1 MNVTVMNVA
10 GCSNAATAQPVA
22 GTSPVPVRLITPP

>member
-1 MNVTVMNVA
+1 MNVA
-10 GCSNAATAQPVA
+10 GCGNAASGTALT